1 MWRPEF
7 QQVDNEYM
15 ETKKENAGCVRLGQH
30 PAESGSIL
38 QRRIFGRGTDTD
50 QVSAYRAASMAE
62 KRATFSLRRRRS
74 LGFS

>member
-1 MWRPEF
+1 MTASTCE
-7 QQVDNEYM
+7 Q
-15 ETKKENAGCVRLGQH
+15 KNAGCVRLGQH

-38 QRRIFGRGTDTD
+38 QRRIFEEAD
-50 QVSAYRAASMAE
+50 QVSAYRADSMAE